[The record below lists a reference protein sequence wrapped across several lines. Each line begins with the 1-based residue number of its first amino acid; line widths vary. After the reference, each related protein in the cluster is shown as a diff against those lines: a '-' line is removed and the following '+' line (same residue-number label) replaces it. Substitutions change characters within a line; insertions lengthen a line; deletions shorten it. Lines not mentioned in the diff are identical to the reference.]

1 MYPSSNALGHGYYIG
16 IVVERMS
23 ESLRLLWAGAFL
35 LCVASIGAGSHGGVG
50 VGVLGCLGSGCLGL
64 RFKTLR
70 SVVAIGYCPCFWIGI
85 IPVWIGSIVCW
96 FPIIACWMA
105 IIQGLW

>member
-1 MYPSSNALGHGYYIG
+1 MYPSSNALGSGYYIG

-35 LCVASIGAGSHGGVG
+35 LCVASTGVGSYGGDG
-50 VGVLGCLGSGCLGL
+50 VGVLWCLGSGCLGL

-70 SVVAIGYCPCFWIGI
+70 SVVAIGYYPRFLDRHYSYLDRKYCLLVPYYCLLDGNN
-85 IPVWIGSIVCW
+85 S
-96 FPIIACWMA
+96 
-105 IIQGLW
+105 GL